1 MVCVLPLVAV
11 PTGAC
16 SMAGCGD
23 RGIEMRS
30 NFAVKIRHADEP
42 LPGATVEITG
52 PQGTSGAKK
61 FTVTADKDGIARV
74 TDLAPGDY
82 WLDAEYLNIGA
93 AYHCF
98 HVKERPS
105 RKAKRNLT
113 YD

>member
-1 MVCVLPLVAV
+1 MRMSLFRGRPSRSRDRKAQAV
-11 PTGAC
+11 
-16 SMAGCGD
+16 
-23 RGIEMRS
+23 R
-30 NFAVKIRHADEP
+30 
-42 LPGATVEITG
+42 
-52 PQGTSGAKK
+52 KK
-61 FTVTADKDGIARV
+61 FTVTADKDGIARI